1 MADNGLLLEQALHD
15 APGRV
20 ASGTRVGLALDLDN
34 QSGLT
39 DERLSSWLQLIAA
52 GGGTKK
58 GNLTGK
64 TADQNTAVNPM
75 IVPMTEEA
83 RARFRQLSIE
93 LTEEL
98 RAAAGTAFTAIL
110 ARIGE
115 NALKL
120 ALIVAVGRDPARPEI
135 EITAADWAISFVRHY
150 AQRTMEAVERHV
162 ADTETEAHLK
172 RLKEI
177 IRASGAKGITKSEI
191 TRASQWLKSRDRDE
205 ILLTLIESGDI
216 TTGMRDTGGRRAMVY
231 RLLT

>member
-1 MADNGLLLEQALHD
+1 MIEGL
-15 APGRV
+15 
-20 ASGTRVGLALDLDN
+20 
-34 QSGLT
+34 QSV
-39 DERLSSWLQLIAA
+39 AA
-52 GGGTKK
+52 GGGLQR

-64 TADQNTAVNPM
+64 TADQNTTVNPT
-75 IVPMTEEA
+75 IVPMTGEA
-83 RARFRQLSIE
+83 RARFKALSAE

-120 ALIVAVGRDPARPEI
+120 ALIVAVGRDPAKPEI
-135 EITAADWAISFVRHY
+135 DLTAADWAIDFVRHY
-150 AQRTMEAVERHV
+150 ARRTMEAVERHV

-177 IRASGAKGITKSEI
+177 IRAAGAKGITKSEI

-216 TTGMRDTGGRRAMVY
+216 TTAMRETGGRRAMVY
-231 RLLT
+231 RILA

>member
-1 MADNGLLLEQALHD
+1 M
-15 APGRV
+15 
-20 ASGTRVGLALDLDN
+20 
-34 QSGLT
+34 
-39 DERLSSWLQLIAA
+39 QLIAA
-52 GGGTKK
+52 GGGGAK

-75 IVPMTEEA
+75 IVPMTEDA

-120 ALIVAVGRDPARPEI
+120 ALIVAVGRDPVRPVI
-135 EITAADWAISFVRHY
+135 EITAAEWAIGFVQHY

-162 ADTETEAHLK
+162 ADTETEAYLK

-177 IRASGAKGITKSEI
+177 IRASGARGITKSEI
-191 TRASQWLKSRDRDE
+191 TRASQWLKARDRDE

-216 TTGMRDTGGRRAMVY
+216 TTGMRGSSTRQAMIYRMASWTGPWRDASGRRIAQKEAK
-231 RLLT
+231 